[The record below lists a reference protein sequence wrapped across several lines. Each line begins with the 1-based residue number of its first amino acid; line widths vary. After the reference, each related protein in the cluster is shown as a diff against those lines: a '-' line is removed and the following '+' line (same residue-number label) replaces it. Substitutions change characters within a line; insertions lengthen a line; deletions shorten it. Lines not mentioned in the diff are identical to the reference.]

1 MLKVII
7 IEKSINYKVGKD
19 GYLMKLSDVKTLLNT
34 TVYAGEDNLDMEVLQ
49 ACGSDLMS
57 DVLAFV
63 KEKALLLTGLQN
75 LQVLRTAEMM
85 DIEAVVFV
93 RGKVPTQDIIDFA
106 NSRGMVIMTTEFPMY
121 VSCGILYSNGLQGRK
136 EAVKLG

>member
-1 MLKVII
+1 
-7 IEKSINYKVGKD
+7 
-19 GYLMKLSDVKTLLNT
+19 MKLSEVKELLNAE
-34 TVYAGEDNLDMEVLQ
+34 VYAGADRLDTEVCE

-63 KEKALLLTGLQN
+63 KDRALLLTGLQN

-85 DIEAVVFV
+85 DIEVVVFV

-106 NSRGMVIMTTEFPMY
+106 AAHKMVIMTTELPMY
-121 VSCGILYSNGLQGRK
+121 VSCGILYSNGLQSRRAGVR
-136 EAVKLG
+136 LG